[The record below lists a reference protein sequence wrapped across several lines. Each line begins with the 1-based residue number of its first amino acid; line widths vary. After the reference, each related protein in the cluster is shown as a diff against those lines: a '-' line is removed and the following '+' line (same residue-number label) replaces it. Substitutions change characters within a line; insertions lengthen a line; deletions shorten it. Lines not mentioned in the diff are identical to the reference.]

1 MLNNLIANAID
12 AMRTGGRLMLRAHDA
27 CDLRS
32 GTPGVRIAV
41 ADTGHGMS
49 PETVSRVYEP
59 FYTTKG
65 LNGNGLGLWISKGIV
80 ERHQGQLRVRS
91 TQDESLH
98 GTVFT
103 IFLPGIE

>member
-1 MLNNLIANAID
+1 M
-12 AMRTGGRLMLRAHDA
+12 
-27 CDLRS
+27 
-32 GTPGVRIAV
+32 
-41 ADTGHGMS
+41 ADTGHGMTA
-49 PETVSRVYEP
+49 ETASRIFEP

-91 TQDESLH
+91 TQDKTLH

-103 IFLPGIE
+103 MFLPSAE